1 VAPVTLADSPLTSSA
16 APLRDRLA
24 VDELLAALPEGEAFQ
39 ALRDQLLAHSVQ
51 DPLKQ
56 WASSSAY
63 ATYDKRTLTPEAI
76 RAARDAAAAA
86 AQALQREILE
96 AANVVADRLL
106 AGDRAGAALRLVEL
120 GDALEAH
127 GRRAEARTTYEKAL
141 EAAGPLGDASP
152 QLVALRRL
160 ARLSQGFGELDR
172 AFHLYQVAV
181 NLARDAGDAQEASA
195 AATGLGN
202 VKVDQGKWEAAE
214 GHYTAARLHAEEA
227 GDEFLLG
234 QLWNNLSVV
243 RRRMGDLEG
252 ALAFSRRAMT
262 VFEELEHPG
271 ELARCHNNLGLVH
284 AERRDF
290 SAAREAYDAALALA
304 ESPFVT
310 AATRANLCE
319 LHLREGRWLL
329 AEEQARLGEE
339 LALRHGFDLVLVH
352 VYRLLGMLAR
362 LREDANGVTFFEK
375 ALEIARRRHYLH
387 AQAEVHLEYGLF
399 RRALGEDE
407 EAAGHLERAL
417 ALYRHLGSRSDEG
430 RAAELLAEV
439 APPGMQRPA

>member
-1 VAPVTLADSPLTSSA
+1 MTAPDSSPSANA
-16 APLRDRLA
+16 APPRDRLA
-24 VDELLAALPEGEAFQ
+24 VEELIGVLPDGEVFQ
-39 ALRDQLLAHSVQ
+39 TLREQLLAHSAA
-51 DPLKQ
+51 DPRKQ

-63 ATYDKRTLTPEAI
+63 TTYDKRTLTAAAI

-86 AQALQREILE
+86 AQALQQEILD
-96 AANVVADRLL
+96 ASTAVADRLL
-106 AGDRAGAALRLVEL
+106 AGDPAGAALRLVEL
-120 GDALEAH
+120 GDVLESH
-127 GRRAEARTTYEKAL
+127 GRRAEARSTYEKAL
-141 EAAGPLGDASP
+141 ETAGSLADPAP

-160 ARLSQGFGELDR
+160 ARLSQSFGELDR
-172 AFHLYQVAV
+172 AFHLYQVAY
-181 NLARDAGDAQEASA
+181 NLARDAGDPQEASA

-202 VKVDQGKWEAAE
+202 VKVDQGKWEGAE

-243 RRRMGDLEG
+243 RRRVGDPDG
-252 ALAFSRRAMT
+252 ALAFSRRAMA

-271 ELARCHNNLGLVH
+271 ELARYHNNLGLVH
-284 AERRDF
+284 VERRDF
-290 SAAREAYDAALALA
+290 AAAQSAYDTALALA

-352 VYRLLGMLAR
+352 IYRLLGMLAR

-399 RRALGEDE
+399 RRALAEEE
-407 EAAGHLERAL
+407 EAAAHLDRAL
-417 ALYRHLGSRSDEG
+417 ALYRHLGSRADEA
-430 RAAELLAEV
+430 RAAELLAAV
-439 APPGMQRPA
+439 APPELERRA